1 MTRLIDPHLENLS
14 EMMKQ
19 MCDLSIKCTNLAIDS
34 FLGGQNARK
43 EVHSLSSNMMDLYD
57 KVGELTFDMILR
69 YQPVASDFRLI
80 RSSLEISY
88 GFTRLS
94 RYAYDITMVRET
106 FGDISECKNE
116 VIYTLSG
123 EIKQMVQ
130 LAVECFATLDLDKA
144 RELRTDEDLVDKYY
158 NKHLPMLITMNNVKC
173 ALADALVLRYMER
186 MADHAAF
193 VGDSVNY
200 IVTGTRTYR

>member
-1 MTRLIDPHLENLS
+1 MPRLIDPHLSQLS

-19 MCDLSIKCTNLAIDS
+19 MCDLSIRSTNLAIDS
-34 FLGGQNARK
+34 YLGGQNARK
-43 EVHSLSSNMMDLYD
+43 EVHQLSSEMIDLYD

-106 FGDISECKNE
+106 FGDLSECKNE
-116 VIYTLSG
+116 TIYTLSG
-123 EIKQMVQ
+123 EIKHMIQ
-130 LAVECFATLDLDKA
+130 LAVECFATLDLQKA
-144 RELRTDEDLVDKYY
+144 DELKTDEDLVDKYY
-158 NKHLPMLITMNNVKC
+158 NKHLPMLITLSNVKC
-173 ALADALVLRYMER
+173 ALSDALVLRYMER

-193 VGDSVNY
+193 IGDSVNY
-200 IVTGTRTYR
+200 IVTGTRKYR

>member
-1 MTRLIDPHLENLS
+1 MTRLIDPHLSNLS

-19 MCDLSIKCTNLAIDS
+19 MCELSIKCTNLAIDS
-34 FLGGQNARK
+34 YLGGQNARK
-43 EVHSLSSNMMDLYD
+43 EVHDLSSNMMDLYD
-57 KVGELTFDMILR
+57 KVGELTFEMILR

-106 FGDISECKNE
+106 FGDLSDCKNE

-123 EIKQMVQ
+123 EIKQMVK

-158 NKHLPMLITMNNVKC
+158 NKHLAMLITMNNVKC

-200 IVTGTRTYR
+200 IVTGARTYR

>member
-1 MTRLIDPHLENLS
+1 MTRLIDPHLQNLS

-19 MCDLSIKCTNLAIDS
+19 MSDLSTQSANLAIDS
-34 FLGGQNARK
+34 YLGGQNARK
-43 EVHSLSSNMMDLYD
+43 QVHELSSQMMNLYD
-57 KVGELTFDMILR
+57 KVGDLTFEMILR

-106 FGDISECKNE
+106 FGDLSECKNE

-123 EIKQMVQ
+123 EIKQMVK

-158 NKHLPMLITMNNVKC
+158 NKHLPMLITMGNVKC

-200 IVTGTRTYR
+200 IVTGARTY

>member
-1 MTRLIDPHLENLS
+1 MTRLIDPHLSHLS
-14 EMMKQ
+14 ELMKQ
-19 MCDLSIKCTNLAIDS
+19 MCDLSLKSTNLAIDS
-34 FLGGQNARK
+34 YLGGDNARK
-43 EVHSLSSNMMDLYD
+43 EVQQLSNEMMDLYD

-69 YQPVASDFRLI
+69 YQPMASDFRLI

-94 RYAYDITMVRET
+94 RYAYDITVIRDT
-106 FGDISECKNE
+106 FGDLSECKNE
-116 VIYTLSG
+116 VVYTLSG
-123 EIKQMVQ
+123 EIKHMVQ
-130 LAVECFATLDLDKA
+130 LAVECFATLDLQKA
-144 RELRTDEDLVDKYY
+144 QELQTDEDLVDKYY
-158 NKHLPMLITMNNVKC
+158 NKHLPMLITLNNVKC

-200 IVTGTRTYR
+200 IVTGTRKYR

>member
-1 MTRLIDPHLENLS
+1 MTRLIDPHLQNLS

-19 MCDLSIKCTNLAIDS
+19 MSDLSIQSANLAIDS
-34 FLGGQNARK
+34 YLGGQNARK
-43 EVHSLSSNMMDLYD
+43 QVHELSSQMMNLYD
-57 KVGELTFDMILR
+57 KVGDLTFEMILR

-106 FGDISECKNE
+106 FGDLTECKNE

-123 EIKQMVQ
+123 EIKQMVK
-130 LAVECFATLDLDKA
+130 LAVECFATLDLNKA
-144 RELRTDEDLVDKYY
+144 HELRTDEDLVDKYY
-158 NKHLPMLITMNNVKC
+158 NKHLPMLIMLGNVKC

-200 IVTGTRTYR
+200 IVTGTRTY

>member
-1 MTRLIDPHLENLS
+1 MARLIDPHLENLS

-43 EVHSLSSNMMDLYD
+43 EVHNLSSNMMDLYD

-106 FGDISECKNE
+106 FGDLSECKNE

-158 NKHLPMLITMNNVKC
+158 NKHLPMLITMSNVKC

-200 IVTGTRTYR
+200 IVTGGRTYR

>member
-1 MTRLIDPHLENLS
+1 MTRLIDPHLANLS

-43 EVHSLSSNMMDLYD
+43 EVHVLSAKMMDLYD
-57 KVGELTFDMILR
+57 KVGELTFEMILR

-106 FGDISECKNE
+106 FGDISDCKNE

-158 NKHLPMLITMNNVKC
+158 NKHLPMLITMNSVKC

-193 VGDSVNY
+193 VGDSVSY

>member
-1 MTRLIDPHLENLS
+1 MTRLIDPHLSHLS
-14 EMMKQ
+14 DMMKQ
-19 MCDLSIKCTNLAIDS
+19 MCDLSVKSTNLAIDS
-34 FLGGQNARK
+34 YLGGQNARK
-43 EVHSLSSNMMDLYD
+43 EVHQLSNEMMDLYD

-69 YQPVASDFRLI
+69 FQPVASDFRLI

-94 RYAYDITMVRET
+94 RYAYDIAMVRET
-106 FGDISECKNE
+106 FGDLSECKNE

-123 EIKQMVQ
+123 EIKHMIQ
-130 LAVECFATLDLDKA
+130 LAVECFATLDLEKA
-144 RELRTDEDLVDKYY
+144 QQLRTDEDLVDKYY
-158 NKHLPMLITMNNVKC
+158 NKHLPMLITLNNVKC

-200 IVTGTRTYR
+200 IVTGTRKYR

>member
-1 MTRLIDPHLENLS
+1 MTRLIDPHLQNLS

-19 MCDLSIKCTNLAIDS
+19 MCDLSIQSANLAIDS
-34 FLGGQNARK
+34 YLGGQNARK
-43 EVHSLSSNMMDLYD
+43 QVHELSSQMMNLYD
-57 KVGELTFDMILR
+57 KVGDLTFEMILR
-69 YQPVASDFRLI
+69 YKPVASDFRLI

-106 FGDISECKNE
+106 FGDLSECKNE

-123 EIKQMVQ
+123 EIKQMVK
-130 LAVECFATLDLDKA
+130 LAVECFATLDLEKA

-158 NKHLPMLITMNNVKC
+158 NKHLPMLITLGNVKC

-200 IVTGTRTYR
+200 IVTGMRTY